1 MPATVEETT
10 ATEGCREV
18 KGQTLTFNRS
28 ADTMDVDGQQVRRYE
43 VAAEGVVPVGRD
55 TTLDTLQAQGQT
67 GPRMSTLR
75 TEGLTKSYGRRT
87 VVRGVSIE
95 VGSGEIVGLLGPNGA
110 GKTTTF
116 YMTVGLTAPDSGR
129 VILDGDDVTSD
140 PMYVRAR
147 KGIGYL
153 PQEPSIFRGLTVE
166 QNLLAIVE
174 TLKMPRAAR
183 RERVRELLAELKLT
197 KLANAPAYGLSGGER
212 RRVEI
217 TRALVMSPRFILL
230 DEPFAGIDPIAVT
243 DIQTIIFHLK
253 ARGIGVLITDHNVRE
268 TLRITDRAYIVH
280 DGVLFR
286 SGTPDSLA
294 NDEEVRRIYL
304 GADFRL
310 D

>member
-1 MPATVEETT
+1 MP
-10 ATEGCREV
+10 
-18 KGQTLTFNRS
+18 
-28 ADTMDVDGQQVRRYE
+28 
-43 VAAEGVVPVGRD
+43 
-55 TTLDTLQAQGQT
+55 
-67 GPRMSTLR
+67 TLR
-75 TEGLTKSYGRRT
+75 TEQLTKSYGGRT

-95 VGSGEIVGLLGPNGA
+95 VGAGEIVGLLGPNGA

-129 VILDGDDVTSD
+129 VVLDDEDVTD
-140 PMYVRAR
+140 APMYVRAR

-166 QNLLAIVE
+166 QNLLAILE
-174 TLKMPRAAR
+174 TLKLDRHER
-183 RERVRELLAELKLT
+183 RRRVEALLAELSLT
-197 KLANAPAYGLSGGER
+197 PLAQSPAYTLSGGER
-212 RRVEI
+212 RRAEI
-217 TRALVMSPRFILL
+217 TRALVLSPRFILL

-243 DIQTIIFHLK
+243 DIQKIVFHLK
-253 ARGIGVLITDHNVRE
+253 SRGIGILITDHNVRE

-280 DGVLFR
+280 DGTIFR

-294 NDEEVRRIYL
+294 ADEDVRRIYL